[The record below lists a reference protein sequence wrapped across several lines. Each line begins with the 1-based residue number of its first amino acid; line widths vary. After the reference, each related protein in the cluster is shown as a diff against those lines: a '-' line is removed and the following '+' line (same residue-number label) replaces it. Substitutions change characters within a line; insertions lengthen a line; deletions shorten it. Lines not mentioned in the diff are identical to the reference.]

1 MAETCQKDGGFPG
14 VKERRRAGESHS
26 QDAGHDVTFDSGGA
40 EMPRCRDVEVLA
52 ARLPGTL

>member
-1 MAETCQKDGGFPG
+1 MPEGWGGFPG
-14 VKERRRAGESHS
+14 GMDGRRAGESHS